1 VTPTPAPNFETGP
14 TEELSLRV
22 SVAVLV
28 RILLNDPETNDQL
41 LVLERKATFDSIEEQ
56 VSVIA
61 QPFGGGLRINN
72 PDALHEL
79 TNGFRYDSESSRIHQ
94 DFRIMIQ
101 PSRWDAVK
109 AFCLEQFRNRS
120 SEIIELSPERE
131 LAEEFGFA
139 LKIGLKPDQYHLRP
153 LWTMIENNPVS
164 SGNIYA
170 SGTSTV
176 RLYQVFEATIVDE
189 MLQSAILKN
198 SRSYSDYSL
207 RAAVLDDVRLGGKGW
222 ANAFLTIPLE
232 NLRNFYHSIAPKDR
246 DFPVTFSGSLLE
258 SNIPALLDDVAVLKF
273 QRIDH

>member
-1 VTPTPAPNFETGP
+1 
-14 TEELSLRV
+14 
-22 SVAVLV
+22 
-28 RILLNDPETNDQL
+28 
-41 LVLERKATFDSIEEQ
+41 
-56 VSVIA
+56 
-61 QPFGGGLRINN
+61 
-72 PDALHEL
+72 
-79 TNGFRYDSESSRIHQ
+79 
-94 DFRIMIQ
+94 MIQ
-101 PSRWDAVK
+101 PSKWDAVK

>member
-1 VTPTPAPNFETGP
+1 MNPTPSPNFETGP

-28 RILLNDPETNDQL
+28 RMLLNDPETNDQL
-41 LVLERKATFDSIEEQ
+41 LVVERKATFDAIEEQ

-72 PDALHEL
+72 TAALHEI

-94 DFRIMIQ
+94 DFRVMIQ

-109 AFCLEQFRNRS
+109 AFCLEQFRNQS
-120 SEIIELSPERE
+120 NEIIEWSPERE
-131 LAEEFGFA
+131 LAEEFGSA
-139 LKIGLKPDQYHLRP
+139 LKIDLKPDQYHLRP

-164 SGNIYA
+164 SRNIYA

-189 MLQSAILKN
+189 TLQTAIIKN
-198 SRSYSDYSL
+198 SRSYSDYTL
-207 RAAVLDDVRLGGKGW
+207 RAAVLQDVRLGGKGW
-222 ANAFLTIPLE
+222 ANACLTLPLE
-232 NLRNFYHSIAPKDR
+232 NLRNFYHSMAAEDR
-246 DFPVTFSGSLLE
+246 GFPVTFSGAKLE

-273 QRIDH
+273 QRIDQ

>member
-1 VTPTPAPNFETGP
+1 MNPTSPANFEIGP
-14 TEELSLRV
+14 TEDLNLRV

-28 RILLNDPETNDQL
+28 RILLNDPETSDQL

-79 TNGFRYDSESSRIHQ
+79 ANGFRYDSESSRIHQ

-101 PSRWDAVK
+101 PSRWDALK
-109 AFCLEQFRNRS
+109 AFCLDQFHSRS
-120 SEIIELSPERE
+120 NEIIEVSPERE
-131 LAEEFGFA
+131 LAEEFGSA

-189 MLQSAILKN
+189 TLQAAILEN
-198 SRSYSDYSL
+198 SHSYSDYTL
-207 RAAVLDDVRLGGKGW
+207 RAAVLEDVRLGGKGW

-232 NLRNFYHSIAPKDR
+232 KLQYFYQSLAPEDRN
-246 DFPVTFSGSLLE
+246 FPVTFRGSRLE
-258 SNIPALLDDVAVLKF
+258 SNIPALLEDLAVPKF
-273 QRIDH
+273 LRIDL

>member
-1 VTPTPAPNFETGP
+1 MNPKPLQNFETGP
-14 TEELSLRV
+14 TQEMSLRV

-41 LVLERKATFDSIEEQ
+41 LVLERKATFDSNEES
-56 VSVIA
+56 VTVIA
-61 QPFGGGLRINN
+61 QPFGGGRRINN

-109 AFCLEQFRNRS
+109 AFCLDQFHSQSN
-120 SEIIELSPERE
+120 EIIELSPERE
-131 LAEEFGFA
+131 LAEEFETA
-139 LKIGLKPDQYHLRP
+139 LKIGLKPDQYQLRP

-170 SGTSTV
+170 TGTSTV

-189 MLQSAILKN
+189 TLQAAILKN
-198 SRSYSDYSL
+198 SRSYTDYTL
-207 RAAVLDDVRLGGKGW
+207 RAAVLEDVRFGGKGW
-222 ANAFLTIPLE
+222 ANACLTIPIE
-232 NLRNFYHSIAPKDR
+232 ELRNFYHSVAPEDR
-246 DFPVTFSGSLLE
+246 DYPVSFKESRLE
-258 SNIPALLDDVAVLKF
+258 SNIPAILEDVVVRKF
-273 QRIDH
+273 HRIDQ

>member
-1 VTPTPAPNFETGP
+1 MPNPPPNFETGP

-28 RILLNDPETNDQL
+28 RILLNDPDTNDQL
-41 LVLERKATFDSIEEQ
+41 LVLERKATFDSNEEL
-56 VSVIA
+56 VTVIA

-109 AFCLEQFRNRS
+109 AFCLDQFRRRS
-120 SEIIELSPERE
+120 NEIIELSPERE
-131 LAEEFGFA
+131 LVEEFGSA
-139 LKIGLKPDQYHLRP
+139 LKIYLKPNQFHLRP
-153 LWTMIENNPVS
+153 LWAMIENNPAS

-170 SGTSTV
+170 TGTSTV
-176 RLYQVFEATIVDE
+176 RLYQVFEAKIVNE
-189 MLQSAILKN
+189 MLQAAILRN
-198 SRSYSDYSL
+198 SRSYSDYTL
-207 RAAVLDDVRLGGKGW
+207 RATVLEDVRLGGKGW

-232 NLRNFYHSIAPKDR
+232 ELRNFYHSLAPEDR
-246 DFPVTFSGSLLE
+246 DYPVTFRDSILE
-258 SNIPALLDDVAVLKF
+258 SNIPAILEDMVVPKFLRLD
-273 QRIDH
+273 Q